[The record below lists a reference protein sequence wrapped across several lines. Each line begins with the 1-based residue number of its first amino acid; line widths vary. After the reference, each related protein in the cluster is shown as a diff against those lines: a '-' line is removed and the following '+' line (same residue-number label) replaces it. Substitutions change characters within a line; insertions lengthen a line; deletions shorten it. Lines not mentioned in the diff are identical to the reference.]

1 MAEARSREN
10 WAHTSSLLAMLA
22 NVNRDPKKTKPF
34 KPSDFDPYGSANK
47 SAKPVIRKGED
58 FDILKMVF
66 VDEQKAQTGKK
77 GTGL

>member
-10 WAHTSSLLAMLA
+10 WAHTSSVLAMLA

-34 KPSDFDPYGSANK
+34 KPSDFDPYGNANK

-66 VDEQKAQTGKK
+66 IDAK
-77 GTGL
+77 GA